1 MAIIDSPAQLGSLM
15 RETRVARGL
24 SQRALAAEV
33 GCSQRFISELE
44 RGKATAELGKALA
57 VLKALGLLVE
67 VSSRTD
73 AVTALVERTEARL
86 AAEAR
91 RTGRLADYLEA

>member
-1 MAIIDSPAQLGSLM
+1 MPIIDTPAQLGSLI

-33 GCSQRFISELE
+33 GCSQRFVSEIE
-44 RGKATAELGKALA
+44 RGKATAELGKVLA
-57 VLKALGLLVE
+57 VLRALGLLVE

-73 AVTALVERTEARL
+73 ALSSLIERTETRL

-91 RTGRLADYLEA
+91 RTGRLSDYLEA